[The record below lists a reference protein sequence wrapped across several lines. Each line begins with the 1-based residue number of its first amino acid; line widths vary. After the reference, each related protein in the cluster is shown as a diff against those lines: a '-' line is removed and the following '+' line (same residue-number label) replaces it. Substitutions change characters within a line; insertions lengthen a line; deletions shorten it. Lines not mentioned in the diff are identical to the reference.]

1 MNKVYKL
8 VWNATVGSWVVV
20 SEIVKGNK
28 KSKINKIVKG
38 SMFLLFIVNSN
49 AILAQDINESLNVN
63 GSLTAT
69 GDVFANGISLTTVN
83 TDLDQAKND
92 LNTLDDQVNN
102 TSTGLVTKVSQ
113 VDFDS
118 LNNQV
123 NDSSTGLAT
132 KVSQSDFN
140 TLNSQVNDVNT
151 GLTSKASATDLNSL
165 KNQTWNIQSNGGTSS
180 AVKAT
185 DTVNFVNGKNI
196 AVTNAGT
203 DISISTVDDPEFN
216 SVKIGDTTNNTV
228 LTSTA
233 NGLDLGGDK
242 LTNLANG
249 SIAAGSTDAVTG
261 GQVNDLLFQ
270 SGQGIKY
277 FHTNSSLVDSQA
289 NGLNSLAIGPVAKS
303 EGELS
308 IAIGHLSNAT
318 GLNSIAVGNTANAI
332 NDYSI
337 AFGKETGAL
346 GANSTSIGNGGQA
359 RALTPTYNV
368 SNTQLIAINGIPVT
382 AMGTDPSTITEING
396 VAVSAMQVN
405 QFLTALQNGANM
417 SVGDK
422 SVALGSSALAG
433 GPSSIA
439 IGDAAIA
446 TGTH

>member
-8 VWNATVGSWVVV
+8 VWNTAIGSWVVV

-38 SMFLLFIVNSN
+38 SMFLLFTVNSN

-69 GDVFANGISLTTVN
+69 GDVVANGISLTTVN
-83 TDLDQAKND
+83 TDLDQTKND

-196 AVTNAGT
+196 TVTNAGT
-203 DISISTVDDPEFN
+203 DISISTADDPEFN

-249 SIAAGSTDAVTG
+249 NIAAGSRPQYEDGWRAREWNYLFHFTTADRT
-261 GQVNDLLFQ
+261 ND
-270 SGQGIKY
+270 
-277 FHTNSSLVDSQA
+277 
-289 NGLNSLAIGPVAKS
+289 
-303 EGELS
+303 
-308 IAIGHLSNAT
+308 
-318 GLNSIAVGNTANAI
+318 
-332 NDYSI
+332 
-337 AFGKETGAL
+337 
-346 GANSTSIGNGGQA
+346 
-359 RALTPTYNV
+359 
-368 SNTQLIAINGIPVT
+368 
-382 AMGTDPSTITEING
+382 TITTC
-396 VAVSAMQVN
+396 
-405 QFLTALQNGANM
+405 QFKILFDQEKIARSFYWNPIQPKDGLCP
-417 SVGDK
+417 
-422 SVALGSSALAG
+422 
-433 GPSSIA
+433 PSLELK
-439 IGDAAIA
+439 
-446 TGTH
+446 

>member
-151 GLTSKASATDLNSL
+151 ELTSKASATDLNSL

-337 AFGKETGAL
+337 AFGK
-346 GANSTSIGNGGQA
+346 
-359 RALTPTYNV
+359 
-368 SNTQLIAINGIPVT
+368 
-382 AMGTDPSTITEING
+382 
-396 VAVSAMQVN
+396 
-405 QFLTALQNGANM
+405 
-417 SVGDK
+417 
-422 SVALGSSALAG
+422 
-433 GPSSIA
+433 
-439 IGDAAIA
+439 
-446 TGTH
+446 

>member
-8 VWNATVGSWVVV
+8 VWNTAIGSWVVV

-38 SMFLLFIVNSN
+38 SIFLLFIVNSS

-69 GDVFANGISLTTVN
+69 GDVVANGVSLTIVN
-83 TDLDQAKND
+83 TDLNQTKND

-140 TLNSQVNDVNT
+140 SLNSQVNDVNT

-196 AVTNAGT
+196 TVTNAGT

-216 SVKIGDTTNNTV
+216 SVKIGDTANNTV

-249 SIAAGSTDAVTG
+249 NIAAGSTDAVTG

-277 FHTNSSLVDSQA
+277 FHTNSML
-289 NGLNSLAIGPVAKS
+289 GIKKS
-303 EGELS
+303 PMLQQVKYP
-308 IAIGHLSNAT
+308 ALQKMRLMVH
-318 GLNSIAVGNTANAI
+318 NSIHQTNT
-332 NDYSI
+332 SQH
-337 AFGKETGAL
+337 L
-346 GANSTSIGNGGQA
+346 
-359 RALTPTYNV
+359 
-368 SNTQLIAINGIPVT
+368 
-382 AMGTDPSTITEING
+382 
-396 VAVSAMQVN
+396 
-405 QFLTALQNGANM
+405 
-417 SVGDK
+417 
-422 SVALGSSALAG
+422 
-433 GPSSIA
+433 
-439 IGDAAIA
+439 
-446 TGTH
+446 

>member
-28 KSKINKIVKG
+28 KSKTNKIVKG

-140 TLNSQVNDVNT
+140 SLNSQVNDVNT

-165 KNQTWNIQSNGGTSS
+165 KNQTWNIQSNGG
-180 AVKAT
+180 
-185 DTVNFVNGKNI
+185 
-196 AVTNAGT
+196 
-203 DISISTVDDPEFN
+203 
-216 SVKIGDTTNNTV
+216 
-228 LTSTA
+228 
-233 NGLDLGGDK
+233 
-242 LTNLANG
+242 
-249 SIAAGSTDAVTG
+249 
-261 GQVNDLLFQ
+261 
-270 SGQGIKY
+270 
-277 FHTNSSLVDSQA
+277 
-289 NGLNSLAIGPVAKS
+289 
-303 EGELS
+303 
-308 IAIGHLSNAT
+308 
-318 GLNSIAVGNTANAI
+318 
-332 NDYSI
+332 
-337 AFGKETGAL
+337 
-346 GANSTSIGNGGQA
+346 
-359 RALTPTYNV
+359 
-368 SNTQLIAINGIPVT
+368 
-382 AMGTDPSTITEING
+382 
-396 VAVSAMQVN
+396 
-405 QFLTALQNGANM
+405 
-417 SVGDK
+417 
-422 SVALGSSALAG
+422 
-433 GPSSIA
+433 
-439 IGDAAIA
+439 
-446 TGTH
+446 